1 METDSVFRLPMAA
14 PVSRLTRITTIGLT
28 PIIQD
33 TTPTSIIPDIILI
46 GPTWDGVAIQ
56 GINNATITISIGV
69 TIEVIIRK
77 TTIMAINEAINGVA
91 MVDTIET
98 IIARIAMDA
107 NGGDELIVRTGGP
120 MGREIKKPNG
130 LPDKIGSAGI
140 LADPFFLVL

>member
-1 METDSVFRLPMAA
+1 MAA

-120 MGREIKKPNG
+120 MGREIKKPSG